1 MKNKLVLFDLD
12 GTLIDTLED
21 LNAAVNFALKKN
33 GFSERSVE
41 HTYNAIGNGVFI
53 LMQRSLPEGVDSET
67 HLKCLN
73 DFKDYYLHHYLVHTK
88 DYPGMR
94 DTLIELKNRG
104 YTLGVVTNKYNELS
118 QIMINHFFP
127 NIFAII
133 QGEEPKFNKKP
144 SPDMVNYA
152 MKKLGFDTKNTIYV
166 GDSYVDIETA
176 KTAHISLILANYGYH
191 KGNEFY
197 KIKDA
202 PHIDAPID
210 LLKILI

>member
-41 HTYNAIGNGVFI
+41 HTYNAIGNGVFM
-53 LMQRSLPEGVDSET
+53 LMQRSLPEGVDSKT
-67 HLKCLN
+67 HLKCLS

-88 DYPGMR
+88 DYPGMK

-152 MKKLGFDTKNTIYV
+152 MKKLGFDTENTIYV

-176 KTAHISLILANYGYH
+176 KTAHIPLILANYGYH
-191 KGNEFY
+191 KGNEFC
-197 KIKDA
+197 KIKDT

>member
-21 LNAAVNFALKKN
+21 LNAAVNYALKKN
-33 GFSERSVE
+33 NFEERSIE
-41 HTYNAIGNGVFI
+41 HTYNSIGNGVFI
-53 LMQRSLPEGVDSET
+53 LMQRSLPIGVDPDT

-73 DFKDYYLHHYLVHTK
+73 DFKNYYLHHYLVHTK
-88 DYPGMR
+88 DYVGMKEV
-94 DTLIELKNRG
+94 LLELKNRG
-104 YTLGVVTNKYNELS
+104 YRLGVVTNKYNELS
-118 QIMINHFFP
+118 QIMIKHFFP
-127 NIFAII
+127 DIFDIV

-152 MKKLGFDTKNTIYV
+152 MKELGFNTENTIYV

-176 KTAHISLILANYGYH
+176 KTAHIPLILANYGYH
-191 KGNEFY
+191 KGDEFC